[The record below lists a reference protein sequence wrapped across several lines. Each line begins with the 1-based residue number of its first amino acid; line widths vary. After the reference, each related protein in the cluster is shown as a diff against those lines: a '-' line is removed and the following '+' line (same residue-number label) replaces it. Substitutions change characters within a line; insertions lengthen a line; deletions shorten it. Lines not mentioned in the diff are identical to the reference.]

1 MKKTI
6 LALSVLASATA
17 MAAPVGQTFT
27 GLGVGLDL
35 TTTKYKYTDKRATGV
50 GVVVDYGFDYGNNL
64 VGLVEGKVKLNSSKL
79 VDEKEADYS
88 EQVKENTRLS
98 VSYLQGYRVLPDLLP
113 YVKVGYTVTKIEAE
127 ERYGNSYTSKSSD
140 TASGFNYGLGV
151 KYAISSNVEAGVEY
165 VRHRVKIDGDSV
177 KANTFGANV
186 TYRF

>member
-35 TTTKYKYTDKRATGV
+35 TTTKYKNADKRATGV

-79 VDEKEADYS
+79 VDRKEDGYS
-88 EQVKENTRLS
+88 WQVKENARVS

-113 YVKVGYTVTKIEAE
+113 YVKVGYTVTKIKGEGKSE
-127 ERYGNSYTSKSSD
+127 NSSVSISD

-151 KYAISSNVEAGVEY
+151 KYAVSSNVEMGVEY
-165 VRHRVKIDGDSV
+165 VRHSAKFNGVNE